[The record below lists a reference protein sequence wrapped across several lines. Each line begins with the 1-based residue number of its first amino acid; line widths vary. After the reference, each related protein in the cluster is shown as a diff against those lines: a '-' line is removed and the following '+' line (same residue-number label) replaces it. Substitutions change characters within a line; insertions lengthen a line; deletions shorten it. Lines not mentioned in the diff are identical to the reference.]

1 MPIARWFIPI
11 IDFHKM
17 GIGLRGYV
25 QYARD
30 WHTYSQM
37 RNAESLETKDAF
49 PCLYDRT
56 SATEFGGHYFYQN
69 IWAFKAVQRS
79 RTPLHVDVG
88 SLASYVGM
96 LTAITRVIFIDI
108 RPLLVQ
114 LENFESKK
122 GSILELPFEDDSVQ
136 SISCLHVAEHVG
148 LGRYGDDL
156 DPGGT
161 EKATRELARV
171 LARGGNLYF
180 SVPLGKPRV
189 CFNAH
194 RILPPQQVLNYF
206 RDLRL
211 VGFAAVD
218 DSGMFREGIT
228 PSELQNASYACG
240 LFHFS
245 K

>member
-1 MPIARWFIPI
+1 VKPI
-11 IDFHKM
+11 IDFDKV
-17 GIGLRGYV
+17 GSGLRGYV
-25 QYARD
+25 QYVLD
-30 WHTYSQM
+30 WKTYSQM
-37 RNAESLETKDAF
+37 PDAEPLKIRDAF

-69 IWAFKAVQRS
+69 IWAFKAIQRS
-79 RTPLHVDVG
+79 RPPLHVDVG
-88 SLASYVGM
+88 SLASFVGM

-114 LENFESKK
+114 LENLESRK
-122 GSILELPFEDDSVQ
+122 GSILDMPFSDNSVQ

-161 EKATRELARV
+161 RKASAELTRV
-171 LARGGNLYF
+171 LASGGNLYF
-180 SVPLGKPRV
+180 SVPLGRPRV

-194 RILPPQQVLNYF
+194 RILSPQQVVDYF
-206 RDLRL
+206 SGLRL

-218 DSGMFREGIT
+218 DSGMFREGMT

-240 LFHFS
+240 LFHFI

>member
-1 MPIARWFIPI
+1 
-11 IDFHKM
+11 
-17 GIGLRGYV
+17 
-25 QYARD
+25 
-30 WHTYSQM
+30 
-37 RNAESLETKDAF
+37 
-49 PCLYDRT
+49 
-56 SATEFGGHYFYQN
+56 
-69 IWAFKAVQRS
+69 
-79 RTPLHVDVG
+79 
-88 SLASYVGM
+88 
-96 LTAITRVIFIDI
+96 
-108 RPLLVQ
+108 LVQ

>member
-1 MPIARWFIPI
+1 
-11 IDFHKM
+11 M

-56 SATEFGGHYFYQN
+56 STTEFGGHYFYQN